1 MLEALARRG
10 VGATHTVGRSWPAA
24 LGLLAAGAGL
34 LGHWLPALARR
45 QGHPTR
51 ADLLRQAGTSY
62 LGFAALDL
70 AMQAIQHPLRIAYP
84 PLPAAWFALL
94 LGRGVISGLA
104 APALVPGVPPAVLR
118 GAGRLLLTAHMGLS
132 LGIAYACF
140 YEANVLR
147 TRRVRVAAPGWAG
160 RLRIVHLSDLHIE
173 RLTRRDR
180 AMLARVRAARPDLL
194 LLTGDYINAD
204 WRDDQGHGAVH
215 AVLCALGAVPT
226 RYGAYAVLGNVD
238 RPAVTRPLFAGT
250 GIRLLEEA
258 VVRLEVGG
266 QPVELLGVG
275 CRHYGRH
282 HYARTALVRT
292 LAQIGPKRPGTLRIL
307 LHHMPDLAA
316 EAAAAQVDLYLCGHT
331 HGGQIRLPGLGALFT
346 SSRYGRRYDRGLH
359 RLPHGGAIY
368 TSSGIGLE
376 GLGLPRARVFCPPEV
391 AVIEVRDQGSGISVH
406 SDP

>member
-1 MLEALARRG
+1 MLEALARLG
-10 VGATHTVGRSWPAA
+10 VGATHTLGRSWPAT
-24 LGLLAAGAGL
+24 LGLVAAGTGL
-34 LGHWLPALARR
+34 LGHWLPALVRR
-45 QGHPTR
+45 TGHPAR

-70 AMQAIQHPLRIAYP
+70 AMQAVQHPLRIAYP
-84 PLPAAWFALL
+84 PLPAAWFTLL
-94 LGRGVISGLA
+94 LGRTMISGAAGLA
-104 APALVPGVPPAVLR
+104 FVPRVSPAVLR
-118 GAGRLLLTAHMGLS
+118 RVARLLLTAHAGLS

-147 TRRVRVAAPGWAG
+147 TRRVRVEAPGWGG

-173 RLTRRDR
+173 RLTRRD
-180 AMLARVRAARPDLL
+180 AAVPARVRAARPDLL

-204 WRDDQGHGAVH
+204 WRDAAGHAALH
-215 AVLCALGAVPT
+215 AVLGALGAVPT
-226 RYGAYAVLGNVD
+226 RYGAFAVLGNVD
-238 RPAVTRPLFAGT
+238 RSAATRQAFAGT
-250 GIRLLEEA
+250 GIRLLDNTVA
-258 VVRLEVGG
+258 RLDVAG

-275 CRHYGRH
+275 CRQEGRYR
-282 HYARTALVRT
+282 YARAALART
-292 LAQIGPKRPGTLRIL
+292 LAQAGPPPPGTLRIL

-376 GLGLPRARVFCPPEV
+376 GLGLPRARVACPPEV
-391 AVIEVRDQGSGISVH
+391 AVLEVGSFEF
-406 SDP
+406 